1 MTVVKEVADTV
12 QLLSDIVQNTRD
24 LLQAVNDGRKF
35 LAREHP
41 EASDDFAAL
50 LKQMEITVVGLAE
63 VTKVITAFRFEVESP
78 AKQSEGVRFNRY
90 VINQKA
96 TIALLRSN
104 IRQLKGR
111 CDRVRALR
119 DALNARAE
127 PSTWDSMFGLLGK
140 KVQARSSELGATLS
154 SFYADDQRMIEAIEQ
169 VLEVAENAIADVE
182 AALGPAGMSYASNVP
197 AAAALLQIYSD
208 AFRESERGL
217 QRLADDLTDTA
228 NRLAPAASSS
238 G

>member
-12 QLLSDIVQNTRD
+12 QLLSDIVKNTRD

-41 EASDDFAAL
+41 EASEDFAAL
-50 LKQMEITVVGLAE
+50 LQQMEITVVGLAE
-63 VTKVITAFRFEVESP
+63 VTKVITAFRFAV
-78 AKQSEGVRFNRY
+78 QSASKDAEAVRFNKY

-96 TIALLRSN
+96 TIALLKSN

-119 DALNARAE
+119 DALNARAQ

-140 KVQARSSELGATLS
+140 KAQARSSELAATLGN
-154 SFYADDQRMIEAIEQ
+154 FYADDQRMIEAIER
-169 VLEVAENAIADVE
+169 VLQVAEMAISEVE
-182 AALGPAGMSYASNVP
+182 AALGPPGVLHGSNVP
-197 AAAALLQIYSD
+197 VAAAELAIYST
-208 AFRESERGL
+208 AFKESERSL
-217 QRLADDLTDTA
+217 EKLAEDLTETA
-228 NRLAPAASSS
+228 NALASSPRPS
-238 G
+238 R